1 MLIDW
6 FTVVAQIVNFVILV
20 FLLQKFLYK
29 PIVGTIQKRQ
39 NRIQSRWDEAQQA
52 REKAEREAETYRQR
66 RRELDDRRSA
76 LIEEVKRETR
86 EQRETWLEGARR
98 DVDRQQREW
107 RQGLRRQQSLFFDTL
122 RNQTVRHLYDM
133 TRGALRE
140 IADTDLE
147 KQAIAQFQRRLEQID
162 EEEKRQLRESL
173 DRSDETIT
181 VRSSFEIPEDTK
193 NSIFEQLR
201 HLTGDRDFYRASD
214 VEKSAELNGNSHPCS
229 EELEGKIPVAF
240 ERSPHLIGGISVQ
253 LAGYEIG
260 WSLNHYI
267 EGLEAH
273 LSECLQAEIE
283 KQRSREETPE
293 EEAEEQ
299 WQRQAI
305 KKTQAI
311 VRRTLRDLA
320 NEDLERQMI
329 GVFLKSLREI
339 DPKERQKLDCALA
352 EGEEKLTIR
361 SSFEIP
367 ETEQEQILHH
377 LKNRD
382 FIDNKNRVNFQK
394 SDRPICG
401 IELQIGGQEIAWSI
415 DRYLEDVEE
424 KFAVAI
430 ASNSY
435 SPAPR

>member
-76 LIEEVKRETR
+76 LRSEVKRETR
-86 EQRETWLEGARR
+86 EQRETWLEEARR

-147 KQAIAQFQRRLEQID
+147 KQAIAQFQRRLDGIGD
-162 EEEKRQLRESL
+162 EEKRQLRESL
-173 DRSDETIT
+173 DRSDEAIA

-201 HLTGDRDFYRASD
+201 HLTGDRDLSLAS
-214 VEKSAELNGNSHPCS
+214 EAEESAELNGNSPES
-229 EELEGKIPVAF
+229 PEEIEDKIPVFF
-240 ERSPHLIGGISVQ
+240 ERSPRLICGIEVQ
-253 LAGYEIG
+253 IAGYEIG

-267 EGLEAH
+267 EGLEER

-283 KQRSREETPE
+283 KRRSREDRPE
-293 EEAEEQ
+293 EEAEERL
-299 WQRQAI
+299 QRRAI
-305 KKTQAI
+305 EKTRAI

-329 GVFLKSLREI
+329 AVFLKSLQQI
-339 DPKERQKLDCALA
+339 DPKRRQALDRALA
-352 EGEEKLTIR
+352 ETDEILTVR

-367 ETEQEQILHH
+367 ETEKEQIVHH
-377 LKNRD
+377 LKFKGLIN
-382 FIDNKNRVNFQK
+382 NKNRVKFHR
-394 SDRPICG
+394 SDHPICG
-401 IELQIGGQEIAWSI
+401 IELQIGGHEIAWSI
-415 DRYLEDVEE
+415 DRYLQNVED
-424 KFAVAI
+424 KLSANL
-430 ASNSY
+430 ASNGHF
-435 SPAPR
+435 PASG

>member
-6 FTVVAQIVNFVILV
+6 FTIVAQIVNFVILV

-39 NRIQSRWDEAQQA
+39 NRIQSRWDEAQQE

-76 LIEEVKRETR
+76 LMEEVKRETR
-86 EQRETWLEGARR
+86 ERRETWLEEARR

-122 RNQTVRHLYDM
+122 RKQTIRHLYDM

-147 KQAIAQFQRRLEQID
+147 KQAIAQFQRRLKQID
-162 EEEKRQLRESL
+162 EGEKRQLRESL
-173 DRSDETIT
+173 DRSDEAIA

-201 HLTGDRDFYRASD
+201 HLTGDRDLSLGSE
-214 VEKSAELNGNSHPCS
+214 VEEFAELNGNGHESS
-229 EELEGKIPVAF
+229 AEIENQIPVYF
-240 ERSPHLIGGISVQ
+240 ERSPRLICGISVQ
-253 LAGYEIG
+253 IAGYEMG

-267 EGLEAH
+267 EGFEAH
-273 LSECLQAEIE
+273 LSEYLRTEIE
-283 KQRSREETPE
+283 KQRSREDTPE
-293 EEAEEQ
+293 EEAED
-299 WQRQAI
+299 RLKRRAI
-305 KKTQAI
+305 EKTRAI

-329 GVFLKSLREI
+329 AVFLKSLQHIDRKRRES
-339 DPKERQKLDCALA
+339 LDRTLA
-352 EGEEKLTIR
+352 KTDENLTVR

-367 ETEQEQILHH
+367 ETEKEQIVHH
-377 LKNRD
+377 LKRQD
-382 FIDNKNRVNFQK
+382 LLDKKRRVKFDR
-394 SDRPICG
+394 SDHPICG
-401 IELQIGGQEIAWSI
+401 IELQIGGHEIAWSI
-415 DRYLEDVEE
+415 DRYLQNVEDQLSATV
-424 KFAVAI
+424 
-430 ASNSY
+430 ASNGHST
-435 SPAPR
+435 APR